1 MNTEKIRKPVC
12 IISFSPIYR
21 DARVLR
27 QIKYLSPHYDLTVIG
42 YGQAHPEWKN
52 VQNVKWISID
62 PAGGPIH
69 REAGLYGNAR
79 KNLKQLF
86 IERFDGTFVMKILR
100 PIVRKTKVLIDS
112 FILFSGRLH
121 TWFYDYWYWRKA
133 QHTKALEYALKSQ
146 SDVFHANN
154 WDALPVAVE
163 AAKTNH
169 AKLVFDAHEY
179 APLELENRR
188 FWKLLFRPAIIYFIR
203 KYVPQINASV
213 TVAPLISQRY
223 KGEFGL
229 ESMVVLNAP
238 ERVEVSFKESNFN
251 HIHLVHHGNAIRD
264 RRLEVMVEALA
275 LCDRRFS
282 LHFILLNND
291 PEYLK
296 ELKRLAEKLTRGR
309 IIFHNPVPP
318 EDVVRRVSEFDVGFC
333 LIAPT
338 NYNYLV
344 SLPNK
349 FFDYIVAGLA
359 VCIGP
364 SPSMQEIVYKY
375 GLGCVAPSF
384 DPRDVAETLNQ
395 LTGDQLSMMRK
406 ASQEATKK
414 INGQSEMRKLVE
426 LYDQL
431 DI

>member
-1 MNTEKIRKPVC
+1 MEKNVC

-27 QIKYLSPHYDLTVIG
+27 QIKYLSPRYGLTVIG
-42 YGQAHPEWKN
+42 YGKPHPNWAEVEN
-52 VQNVKWISID
+52 IHWISLD
-62 PAGGPIH
+62 LPGPLNSANDQH
-69 REAGLYGNAR
+69 TAFHKDSWN
-79 KNLKQLF
+79 KTKKFFTNLFK
-86 IERFDGTFVMKILR
+86 ETWVMRILR
-100 PIVRKTKVLIDS
+100 TMLSRFRLFVYYAILGMGRFHRS
-112 FILFSGRLH
+112 FYE
-121 TWFYDYWYWRKA
+121 WWYWRNIY
-133 QHTKALEYALKSQ
+133 HIRALEYAAKSHC
-146 SDVFHANN
+146 DAFHAND
-154 WDALPVAVE
+154 WDALPVAAE
-163 AAKTNH
+163 AAKMNS

-179 APLELENRR
+179 APLELENRP
-188 FWKLLFRPAIIYFIR
+188 FWKLLNRPLITYFIK
-203 KYVPQINASV
+203 KYAEQISTSI

-229 ESMVVLNAP
+229 DSMVVLNAP
-238 ERVEVSFKESNFN
+238 EKVEITFKESNFN
-251 HIHLVHHGNAIRD
+251 HIDLVHHGNAIRD
-264 RRLEVMVEALA
+264 RRLEMMIETLA
-275 LCDRRFS
+275 YCDQRFRM
-282 LHFILLNND
+282 HFILLNND

-296 ELKRLAEKLTRGR
+296 ELKKLTDALTPGR

-318 EDVVRRVSEFDVGFC
+318 EDVVARLTEFDVGFC

-349 FFDYIVAGLA
+349 FFDYIMAGLA

-364 SPSMQEIVYKY
+364 SPSMEEIVYKY
-375 GLGCVAPSF
+375 GLGCVASSF

-426 LYDQL
+426 LYHQL